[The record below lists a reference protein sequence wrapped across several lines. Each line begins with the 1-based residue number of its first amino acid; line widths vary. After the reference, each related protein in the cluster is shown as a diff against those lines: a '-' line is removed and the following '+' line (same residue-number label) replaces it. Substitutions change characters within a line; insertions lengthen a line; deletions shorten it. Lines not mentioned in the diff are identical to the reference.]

1 MLYYDTKLAQS
12 FTETGLRQRGLQL
25 TRDALSA
32 AGIYPLECTPPEHDQ
47 ALYVATPTAIVPAG
61 AGLFRQEFEVTP
73 RPIEEARAALKARA
87 GAKRWAVETGG
98 VEIQGFGRIPTGLED
113 QNRVATSIQGMERA
127 GLIEVDYKLPSGW
140 ARLTLDELVDV
151 GKAITTHVEACFAR
165 ERQLHT
171 EIDAAGS
178 IEELGLIGIDSGWPV
193 QG

>member
-12 FTETGLRQRGLQL
+12 FTEAGLRQRGLHL

-47 ALYVATPTAIVPAG
+47 ALFTATPTVIVPAG
-61 AGLFRQEFEVTP
+61 GGLFRQEFEVTP

-127 GLIEVDYKLPSGW
+127 AIDEVDYKLPSGW
-140 ARLTLDELVDV
+140 ARLTLAELVEV
-151 GKAITTHVEACFAR
+151 GKAVTAHVEACFAR
-165 ERQLHT
+165 ERQLHA

-178 IEELGLIGIDSGWPV
+178 IEELAEIDMGSGWPA
-193 QG
+193 